1 MRMAVGTTR
10 WGKRGMRGGAAM
22 LAVALGLLALIQ
34 GCAAVQDT
42 THFAKSVF
50 EPGVPGA
57 KPLTAGEAAQL
68 SDAQVNQRLDFVTR
82 SLDDNRLHA
91 ALWQYGF
98 LAVNAGGMVAGATTA
113 AFEDDEDDKV
123 FNILNASLGLL
134 GVVYM
139 VADPLPGTSGAD
151 PVYLMPFD
159 SAADRAAQLAEGER
173 ILYEAAGRAR
183 QRTGWILHTGNV
195 VLNAS
200 AASVLLARE
209 SYGDAALLFFLNTTI
224 GTVQILLTPWE
235 PLTMWE
241 EYQALVA
248 NGGVPPDPAVRWG
261 IGPMPDAP
269 GLALHVSY

>member
-1 MRMAVGTTR
+1 MVRKA
-10 WGKRGMRGGAAM
+10 GGAAV
-22 LAVALGLLALIQ
+22 LAVALGLLALLQ

-42 THFAKSVF
+42 ADFATSVF
-50 EPGVPGA
+50 EPGVPGR
-57 KPLTAGEAAQL
+57 KPLTASQAAQL

-98 LAVNAGGMVAGATTA
+98 LALNAGGMIAGATTA
-113 AFEDDEDDKV
+113 AFEENEDDKIY
-123 FNILNASLGLL
+123 NILNASLGLF

-139 VADPLPGTSGAD
+139 VADPLPGRSGAD

-173 ILYEAAGRAR
+173 ILYAAAGRAT
-183 QRTGWILHTGNV
+183 QRTGWILHTGNI

-209 SYGDAALLFFLNTTI
+209 SYGDAALLFFVNSAV
-224 GTVQILLTPWE
+224 GTAQILLTPWA
-235 PLTMWE
+235 PLTEWE

-248 NGGVPPDPAVRWG
+248 NGGVPPEPTVRWG